1 MRLLIFML
9 YLWLLHQQQPVKVYC
24 LAKATPMVQYFA
36 RALPCHIITIK
47 ITYIKNI
54 KQELCETEYYIL
66 QVIGKYDS
74 QLQVL

>member
-1 MRLLIFML
+1 ML
-9 YLWLLHQQQPVKVYC
+9 DLWLLHHHRPITVHC
-24 LAKATPMVQYFA
+24 LAKASLIVQYFA
-36 RALPCHIITIK
+36 RALPCHIIIIK

-54 KQELCETEYYIL
+54 KQELCEIEYYIL